1 MQWNWDTVLLVQL
14 LIWFIVLFERKQ
26 LKNASKADRITF
38 AVILFLSTLSSF
50 HNLENLQ
57 GPITFLKY
65 ILGPLGRMME

>member
-1 MQWNWDTVLLVQL
+1 MHWNWKTVLLVQVL
-14 LIWFIVLFERKQ
+14 VWVIVLLERKQ
-26 LKNASKADRITF
+26 LKNAPKADRITF
-38 AVILFLSTLSSF
+38 AVILFLSTLASF